1 MQTSKKIKF
10 GYFGGLILAV
20 ICFITFSSEASAQN
34 SATEPIVL
42 SVVDE
47 LPIPPGGME
56 AMHAYFNKNMRY
68 PELAKEKGTEGTVVA
83 TFNVQIDGS
92 LTDIELLRGIGDYCD
107 EEAIRLIK
115 TLDRWQPGKV
125 KGEPVVT
132 RMRIPVRFML

>member
-1 MQTSKKIKF
+1 MQTSKKIKV

-20 ICFITFSSEASAQN
+20 ICSMIFSSESSAQN
-34 SATEPIVL
+34 SITEPIVL
-42 SVVDE
+42 TVVDE

-56 AMHAYFNKNMRY
+56 AMHAYFNKNIRY

-83 TFNVQIDGS
+83 TFNVQIDGT

-115 TLDRWQPGKV
+115 TLDRWQPGKI